1 MISVKC
7 DRYYIEATRWM
18 WGSPTFENH
27 RIYCSECGTE
37 LGRHS
42 SEGFNCACGRKA
54 LPGFCI
60 EASLTEEAYRSE
72 VEKERTK
79 FTTEKKAKEKER
91 LKLEKQEQ
99 EAAREKALAE
109 QQKAEAAERAQ
120 AENSAAEKKSMPPTS
135 KRSEKLKSVKRGSE
149 KR

>member
-7 DRYYIEATRWM
+7 NRYYIEATRWM

-27 RIYCSECGTE
+27 LIICSECETE

-42 SEGFNCACGRKA
+42 SEGFDCACGRKA

-60 EASLTEEAYRSE
+60 EASLTEEAYRSQ
-72 VEKERTK
+72 VENERTR
-79 FTTEKKAKEKER
+79 FTIEKAKDKER

-99 EAAREKALAE
+99 AAREKGLAE
-109 QQKAEAAERAQ
+109 QRKAEAAERAQ
-120 AENSAAEKKSMPPTS
+120 AENSAAEKKLMPPTS
-135 KRSEKLKSVKRGSE
+135 KRSEKPKSAKRGSE